1 MLNLAFER
9 LKYVFI
15 SGQWQL
21 CQVGTE
27 ALLPAK
33 ATDPKIDSTRTSQR
47 LSSSSLQKQK
57 PWSGGTNRKWSGSQI
72 LYNDSSCG
80 RTMPRILTLFPD
92 LLCSFRLSTSHSES
106 LAMGASLQGEKMYPK
121 RGWPLTYC
129 SMSTQTNMKQVHAEP
144 QHTFCKWVIYYTKR
158 NTHWDVVLLVISLTC
173 CWLLILSPLLS
184 CAWLSF

>member
-1 MLNLAFER
+1 MSSFRVNGSFARSVQKLF
-9 LKYVFI
+9 F
-15 SGQWQL
+15 
-21 CQVGTE
+21 
-27 ALLPAK
+27 PAK

-144 QHTFCKWVIYYTKR
+144 QHTFCEWVIYYTKR